1 MDVNAGLSKLALE
14 TSGSAPKS
22 KDRLVAE
29 MFDGKDEEITAG
41 GAGLNFEALVPLKA
55 GLLVNQQ
62 YAVSPKQLNKI
73 IFEQGRLC
81 TIGSNVNPHKNG
93 CGAPYLRD
101 MIKQA
106 SHSES
111 DEENSS

>member
-14 TSGSAPKS
+14 TSGSVPKS

-29 MFDGKDEEITAG
+29 MFDGKDEEITVG

-73 IFEQGRLC
+73 IFEQGRMC
-81 TIGSNVNPHKNG
+81 SIGSNLTSEIVFWGPVFVNTSLADVACTTK
-93 CGAPYLRD
+93 
-101 MIKQA
+101 
-106 SHSES
+106 
-111 DEENSS
+111 